1 MEARLQNDKNLKQS
15 VVEAA
20 ATILQE
26 YGPEAVTVRRV
37 ADSMDCSTKII
48 YSLFGS
54 KDGLAKYLY
63 LEGCKLLAETFA
75 AVPKQEN
82 LGNYLRDLGHAY
94 WSFGLNNSSYYKM
107 MFGGAISFKQDE
119 ESLQGSVT
127 ALQQV
132 MNLLEEASRRELIK
146 VDDLSLTTLKIW
158 ASLHGVIHL
167 HLGDHFKPNDE
178 LGKVVYDQ
186 VLSDLIR
193 ILFTDR
199 T

>member
-1 MEARLQNDKNLKQS
+1 MEARLQNNENLKQS

-20 ATILQE
+20 ANILQE
-26 YGPEAVTVRRV
+26 HGPEAVTVRRV
-37 ADSMDCSTKII
+37 ADTMACSTKII

-63 LEGCKLLAETFA
+63 LEGCKLLAETFE

-82 LGNYLRDLGHAY
+82 LEQYFRDLGNAY
-94 WSFGLNNSSYYKM
+94 WSFGLNYSSYYRM

-132 MNLLEEASRRELIK
+132 LNVLEEASQQELIK
-146 VDDLSLTTLKIW
+146 VEDLTLTTLKIW

-167 HLGDHFKPNDE
+167 HLGGNFKPNE
-178 LGKVVYDQ
+178 ESARVVYDQ

-193 ILFTDR
+193 NLFTDR
-199 T
+199 A